1 MIIYFVFMGIHENL
15 PIYKKA
21 LDLAVYIETIVMN
34 FSRYH
39 KYAIGTELRNSSRKL
54 LLLIAKANQVKDKK
68 DLLLELRDNIT
79 EVKNIIRIC
88 KELKVFRSFK
98 SYEFATRL
106 TIDVAKQC
114 EGWLRSQNLS
124 PL

>member
-1 MIIYFVFMGIHENL
+1 MGIHENL